1 MKLSDL
7 SIKNLHIPFKH
18 NFQHSSAD
26 RNTTESV
33 LVTALCEDGNR
44 ALGEGCPRA
53 YVTGESLS
61 TAHDFFHT
69 HRDDFLSITQLNE
82 LIDWIDHH
90 RSVIDENPAAFCAVE
105 LALLNALSLN
115 IGQSIEHTLSLPEL
129 EGEFQYSAV
138 LGTSEPGR
146 FRTQLERYL
155 AIGFSDYKIKLFGK
169 PKIDRSNL
177 DVIRRYART
186 DIRVRFD
193 ANNLWSTTCD
203 AIAYLQD
210 LGFPIFAL
218 EEPLSVKDYDGSYK
232 IYKEL
237 GAQIILD
244 ESFTKLADFEHI
256 QREPEPWII
265 NLRVSKMGGLLRSL
279 SVAERAAECGVRII
293 VGAQVG
299 ETSILT
305 RAALTV
311 ANAYRDIVLAQE
323 GAFGTHLLERDITDS
338 PIMFGARGILNAEQ
352 VSHP

>member
-1 MKLSDL
+1 MKLNDL
-7 SIKNLHIPFKH
+7 SIENLHIPFKH

-26 RNTTESV
+26 RNTTEAV
-33 LVTALCEDGNR
+33 LVTARSEDGSC
-44 ALGEGCPRA
+44 ALGEGCPRL

-69 HRDDFLSITQLNE
+69 HRGDFLSITQLSE
-82 LIDWIDHH
+82 LINWIDHH
-90 RSVIDENPAAFCAVE
+90 RSDIDENPAAFCAVE

-115 IGQSIEHTLSLPEL
+115 TGQSIEHTLSLPDL
-129 EGEFQYSAV
+129 VGEFQYSAV
-138 LGTSEPGR
+138 LGTSDPVW
-146 FRTQLERYL
+146 FRIQLERYL
-155 AIGFSDYKIKLFGK
+155 AIDFSDYKIKLFGE
-169 PKIDRSNL
+169 PKIDRANL
-177 DVIRRYART
+177 DVIKRYARA

-193 ANNLWSTTCD
+193 ANNLWSKTCD
-203 AIAYLQD
+203 AIAYLED
-210 LGFPIFAL
+210 LDFPIFAL
-218 EEPLSVKDYDGSYK
+218 EEPLQVKDYNGSYQ
-232 IYKEL
+232 IHKEL

-244 ESFTKLADFEHI
+244 ESFTKLADFEYM

-279 SVAERAAECGVRII
+279 AVAKRAVECGMRII

-338 PIMFGARGILNAEQ
+338 PIMFGAKGILSADQ